1 MIDAEVVLMLL
12 YRLLALIVAVMMA
25 IVLWRERDW
34 RAQLYAAL
42 VFVPFALRAAG
53 IK

>member
-1 MIDAEVVLMLL
+1 MPFDELMLFG
-12 YRLLALIVAVMMA
+12 YRGLAAVVALVMA
-25 IVLWRERDW
+25 ILVLRSRDW
-34 RAQLYAAL
+34 RQQVYAAL

>member
-1 MIDAEVVLMLL
+1 MPFDELMLFG
-12 YRLLALIVAVMMA
+12 YRGIAAVVAVVMA
-25 IVLWRERDW
+25 VLVLRSDDW
-34 RAQLYAAL
+34 RQQVYAAL

>member
-1 MIDAEVVLMLL
+1 MPLDELMLFG
-12 YRLLALIVAVMMA
+12 YRGIAAVLAVVMA
-25 IVLWRERDW
+25 AGVLRSRDW
-34 RAQLYAAL
+34 RLQVYAAM

>member
-1 MIDAEVVLMLL
+1 MPLDELMLYG
-12 YRLLALIVAVMMA
+12 YRAIAAVVALVMAVL
-25 IVLWRERDW
+25 VLRSEDW
-34 RAQLYAAL
+34 RQQVYAAL